1 MNQRMNARTAD
12 CQQDHRSEVL
22 MEQIV
27 KAMAAHYKMELS
39 AKIALGK
46 KESAMG
52 IRSMLNSTI
61 RSTPARH
68 PWYRISSGVLPP
80 VSP

>member
-39 AKIALGK
+39 AKIAHGK
-46 KESAMG
+46 G
-52 IRSMLNSTI
+52 
-61 RSTPARH
+61 
-68 PWYRISSGVLPP
+68 
-80 VSP
+80 